1 MIKVAQM
8 EKGDV
13 DVASEILFDAF
24 GAVYRQRGHVPPF
37 PTRDSAAW
45 LCRAYLDLDPEGCAI
60 AWSATEAVGVGFAHP
75 RGAVTSIGPLA
86 ARPGAPAGVAR
97 ALMAE
102 LGRVAAQSSSLRL
115 FQDSFNPDSF
125 GLYARLGYVVADVA
139 PYLLADRMSPPVA
152 PAPGVRALRPDDMP
166 TLERYDRAR
175 TAADRRRDLALL
187 ASTGS
192 ALVATDAGGLD
203 LGLSLLP
210 AAAGAGGDRSGR
222 RRVGPD
228 DGRPRRRRRRRLARA
243 RAAVI
248 RASAAAPSV
257 LLRAFARGFRVDHL
271 GNLMVA
277 GPYTPPAGAALRAV
291 PGKSMT
297 ALAPGRPET
306 IAGGG
311 RGMFSP
317 PRRGDAKGPSGLG

>member
-1 MIKVAQM
+1 MIEVARM

-13 DVASEILFDAF
+13 DAASEILFDAF

-45 LCRAYLDLDPEGCAI
+45 LCRAYLDLDPEGCCI
-60 AWSATEAVGVGFAHP
+60 ARSGEEAMGVGFAHP

-102 LGRVAAQSSSLRL
+102 IGRVASGSTSLRL

-139 PYLLADRMSPPVA
+139 PYLLAEKMTPPGA
-152 PAPGVRALRPDDMP
+152 APGKVRALRPDDLP
-166 TLERYDRAR
+166 LVERYDRTR
-175 TAADRRRDLALL
+175 TVADRRRDLALL

-192 ALVATDAGGLD
+192 GLIASSAPGEIAGFLFYRP
-203 LGLSLLP
+203 LP
-210 AAAGAGGDRSGR
+210 ARVVIGPGVADSAETMGDLI
-222 RRVGPD
+222 
-228 DGRPRRRRRRRLARA
+228 DGVSVALPG

-277 GPYTPPAGAALRAV
+277 GPYSPPPAQLYALF
-291 PGKSMT
+291 
-297 ALAPGRPET
+297 PE
-306 IAGGG
+306 
-311 RGMFSP
+311 S
-317 PRRGDAKGPSGLG
+317 L